1 MTAVIVC
8 RSVQQQYEDDV
19 LELHTRFVAWQR
31 ELRNERCF
39 TSGEVSRKASKLLR
53 MQKLID
59 DLEGAI
65 VGDQRVDLYRL
76 ERKGIDT
83 ASMLHP

>member
-19 LELHTRFVAWQR
+19 LRLHTLFVAWQR
-31 ELRNERCF
+31 ELLNERCF
-39 TSGEVSRKASKLLR
+39 TPREVSRKASKLLR

-59 DLEGAI
+59 DLEVAI
-65 VGDQRVDLYRL
+65 LSDQRVDLYRL
-76 ERKGIDT
+76 ELKGIDT